1 MDFVTF
7 MRSSAGRGARI
18 VAGGAIV
25 VVGLAVLRGP
35 AGIVIAV
42 IGLVPLSAG
51 IFNFC
56 LFAPLFGMDLR
67 GRRRAPAP
75 RRTSRS

>member
-18 VAGGAIV
+18 VAGVAIIA
-25 VVGLAVLRGP
+25 VGLAIVKGT
-35 AGIVIAV
+35 GGVVIAV
-42 IGLVPLSAG
+42 IGLVPLAAG

-56 LFAPLFGMDLR
+56 LFAPLFGMDLM
-67 GRRRAPAP
+67 GRKRAPATRRAPRA
-75 RRTSRS
+75 

>member
-1 MDFVTF
+1 MEFVTF

-18 VAGGAIV
+18 VAGVAIV
-25 VVGLAVLRGP
+25 VVGLAVVKGT

-56 LFAPLFGMDLR
+56 LFAPLFGMDLM
-67 GRRRAPAP
+67 GGKRAPAP
-75 RRTSRS
+75 RRAPRS

>member
-7 MRSSAGRGARI
+7 MRSGAGRGARI
-18 VAGGAIV
+18 VAGAAII
-25 VVGLAVLRGP
+25 VVGLALVKGA

-42 IGLVPLSAG
+42 IGLVPLLAG

-56 LFAPLFGMDLR
+56 LFAPLFGMDLM
-67 GRRRAPAP
+67 GRKRA
-75 RRTSRS
+75 